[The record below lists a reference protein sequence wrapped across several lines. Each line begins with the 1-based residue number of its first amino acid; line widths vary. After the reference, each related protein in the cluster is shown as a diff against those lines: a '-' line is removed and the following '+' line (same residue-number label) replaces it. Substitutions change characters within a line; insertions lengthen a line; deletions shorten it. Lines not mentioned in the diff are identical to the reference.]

1 MLQPHKSVR
10 IRVLATLIAALGA
23 SIWMAHSPAQAADA
37 GAIAALDE
45 PGDCGDFL
53 CVDDAFKVGATAV
66 APDRIEVIFEVDP
79 CCYLYRERMKFSLPE
94 GVQAALGTPDM
105 PAGEHKVDDLGE
117 HQVFHKDVV
126 VRLPVV
132 RGSLAAFTLP
142 LTVGYQGCNEPAGI
156 CYLPQTKTFQI
167 AMPEATTISELPT
180 GGGSADGYVS
190 KQDWL
195 AGLIRDGNIFFMVGA
210 FLLAGLLLAFT
221 PCVLPMVPIVAGLI
235 AGQGAGITRSRS
247 FLLSLAYVLGM
258 AATYTGAGVAVAAA
272 GQQAQTL
279 FQQWWIILLFA
290 ALFVAMA
297 VSMFGF
303 FTVQMPAAI
312 QTRLA
317 AMSNQQKSGSYAG
330 VAVMGAL
337 SALIV
342 TTCVGP
348 ALVAA
353 LSVIGQSGQMFRGGL
368 ALFSMA
374 MGMGVPL
381 LVVGASAGELLPRAG
396 AWMDTVKQVFG
407 ALMLAVAVWML
418 SRILPERVTVALW
431 AIPPLALAVILA
443 RAAFRTSGARLVS
456 RTLAALSLL
465 AAILMGVGA
474 IRGATNP
481 LHPLQSAVAKVDLP
495 FQRIKSLE
503 DLNAQVAAA
512 NAAGKSAML
521 DFYADWCISCI
532 EMEHYTFPEA
542 EVREALA
549 NTVWLQADVTANDE
563 VDQAL
568 LKHFGIFAPPS
579 IMFFGLDGAERR
591 QYRVV
596 GYMKAREFAPL
607 VKQALAPGQVAES
620 GK

>member
-1 MLQPHKSVR
+1 MLHMHKSAH
-10 IRVLATLIAALGA
+10 IRVFAALMGLLAA
-23 SIWMAHSPAQAADA
+23 SLWIGQPPAQAADA
-37 GAIAALDE
+37 GAIAALDQAS
-45 PGDCGDFL
+45 DCGDFL
-53 CVDDAFKVGATAV
+53 CVDDAFKVGVTAV
-66 APDRIEVIFEVDP
+66 APDRIEVIFEVDR
-79 CCYLYRERMKFSLPE
+79 CCYLYRERFKFSLPE
-94 GVQAALGTPDM
+94 GVQAALGTPDI

-117 HQVFHKDVV
+117 HQVFHEDVV

-142 LTVGYQGCNEPAGI
+142 LIVGYQGCNEPAGI
-156 CYLPQTKTFQI
+156 CYLPQTKTFQV
-167 AMPEATTISELPT
+167 AMPEATTIGELPA
-180 GGGSADGYVS
+180 GGSSVDGYVS

-195 AGLIRDGNIFFMVGA
+195 AGLIRDGNAFLMVGA
-210 FLLAGLLLAFT
+210 FLLAGLGLAFT

-297 VSMFGF
+297 LSMFGF
-303 FTVQMPAAI
+303 YTVQMPAAI
-312 QTRLA
+312 QTRLS

-381 LVVGASAGELLPRAG
+381 LVVGASAGQLLPRAG

-431 AIPPLALAVILA
+431 AIPPLALALILA
-443 RAAFRTSGARLVS
+443 RAAFRTSGVRLVS
-456 RTLAALSLL
+456 RGLAGLALL
-465 AAILMGVGA
+465 AAVLMGVGA
-474 IRGATNP
+474 VRGATNP
-481 LHPLQSAVAKVDLP
+481 LHPLQKAAVKVELP

-512 NAAGKSAML
+512 NAAGKTAML

-532 EMEHYTFPEA
+532 EMEHYTFPKP

-549 NTVWLQADVTANDE
+549 NTVWLQADVTANDAI
-563 VDQAL
+563 DQAL
-568 LKHFGIFAPPS
+568 LKHFGIYAPPS
-579 IMFFGLDGAERR
+579 IMFFGLDGKERR
-591 QYRVV
+591 KYRQV
-596 GYMKAREFAPL
+596 GTMKAREFAQL
-607 VKQALAPGQVAES
+607 AQQALSENAADKPGE
-620 GK
+620 